1 MIMLISLFTAGSAP
15 LMAISAVNVTV
26 SPAPAPPIQL
36 DRVAKSP
43 ASQLAASAPGAAM
56 ASTQARA
63 GGNGAEVVRDDGDCF
78 VADNTGS
85 WVFSCKIQF
94 VIQADGTINHHITGS
109 VIPEESSPLPLHP
122 VKDFAGQPC
131 FVLDGVVL
139 TRVTAGIV
147 TPSGQV
153 KLTCRS

>member
-1 MIMLISLFTAGSAP
+1 MRHRLILLAVGLSVAGV
-15 LMAISAVNVTV
+15 LAVG
-26 SPAPAPPIQL
+26 S
-36 DRVAKSP
+36 
-43 ASQLAASAPGAAM
+43 
-56 ASTQARA
+56 STQARA

-78 VADNTGS
+78 VAGNTGS

-94 VIQADGTINHHITGS
+94 VIEPKGTINHHITGS
-109 VIPEESSPLPLHP
+109 VIPEESSPLPSLP
-122 VKDFAGQPC
+122 VTDFTGQPC
-131 FVLDGVVL
+131 LELNGVVL

>member
-1 MIMLISLFTAGSAP
+1 MRRRLILLAVGLSVAAALAVGS
-15 LMAISAVNVTV
+15 
-26 SPAPAPPIQL
+26 
-36 DRVAKSP
+36 
-43 ASQLAASAPGAAM
+43 G
-56 ASTQARA
+56 TQAKA
-63 GGNGAEVVRDDGDCF
+63 GGNGAEVVRADGECF
-78 VADNTGS
+78 VAGSTGS

-109 VIPEESSPLPLHP
+109 VIPDASSPLPARP
-122 VKDFAGQPC
+122 VTDFTGQPC
-131 FVLDGVVL
+131 LVFDDEVL

>member
-1 MIMLISLFTAGSAP
+1 MRHRLILLAVGLLVAGV
-15 LMAISAVNVTV
+15 LAVG
-26 SPAPAPPIQL
+26 S
-36 DRVAKSP
+36 
-43 ASQLAASAPGAAM
+43 
-56 ASTQARA
+56 STQARA

-94 VIQADGTINHHITGS
+94 VIQPNGTINHHITGS
-109 VIPEESSPLPLHP
+109 VIPGEDSSPLPARP
-122 VKDFAGQPC
+122 VTDFAGQPC

>member
-1 MIMLISLFTAGSAP
+1 MRHRFILLAVGLLVAGV
-15 LMAISAVNVTV
+15 LAVG
-26 SPAPAPPIQL
+26 S
-36 DRVAKSP
+36 
-43 ASQLAASAPGAAM
+43 
-56 ASTQARA
+56 STQARA

-94 VIQADGTINHHITGS
+94 VIHPNGTINHHITGS
-109 VIPEESSPLPLHP
+109 VIPEESSPLPSRP
-122 VKDFAGQPC
+122 VTDFRGQPC
-131 FVLDGVVL
+131 LELNGVVL

>member
-1 MIMLISLFTAGSAP
+1 MRHRFILLALGLSVAG
-15 LMAISAVNVTV
+15 LLAVG
-26 SPAPAPPIQL
+26 S
-36 DRVAKSP
+36 
-43 ASQLAASAPGAAM
+43 
-56 ASTQARA
+56 STQARA
-63 GGNGAEVVRDDGDCF
+63 GGNGAEVVRADGDCF

-109 VIPEESSPLPLHP
+109 VIPEESSPLPARP
-122 VKDFAGQPC
+122 VMDFTGQPC
-131 FVLDGVVL
+131 FVLDDVVL

>member
-1 MIMLISLFTAGSAP
+1 MTTTKS
-15 LMAISAVNVTV
+15 SAVIGV
-26 SPAPAPPIQL
+26 
-36 DRVAKSP
+36 
-43 ASQLAASAPGAAM
+43 LAVCS
-56 ASTQARA
+56 STQARA

-78 VADNTGS
+78 VADSTGS
-85 WVFSCKIQF
+85 WLFSCKIRF
-94 VIQADGTINHHITGS
+94 VIQPDGTINHHITGS
-109 VIPEESSPLPLHP
+109 VIPDESSPLPSTP
-122 VKDFAGQPC
+122 VTDFTGLPC